1 MAKSENRQIVIN
13 MVAQIMVLIIQLSI
27 SFFLTPFI
35 VRTIGVEAYG
45 FVGLSNN
52 IIGYMQVITVALN
65 SMAGRFITIEYHKGN
80 LRKANQYFSSVFY
93 ANCILGAVIF
103 FLSLSMVFYLEYI
116 ISIPD
121 SLIPDVKCLF
131 ILLTGGTVLNLV
143 FNVYTVSPFIKN
155 RLEITSIRNLIS
167 VFWNLIIVLS
177 LFLLFTPRVSYLGV
191 ASLLATFYLVTANI
205 LIKRKLTP
213 EFHLSIRNYDWKSIK
228 EILSSGV
235 WNLLNRISVMLEK
248 GFDLLLANW
257 FISTVI
263 MGLLSVVSTITVLIP
278 RVVSMAGSSFA
289 PTITEYV
296 AKGDIEGIKRN
307 VFKSIKIMSILVLLP
322 LSVIYVYGDSFFAL
336 WLPNQDST
344 LLHLIAVL
352 TTLDLIIG
360 MPLEICWSIFGA
372 TNNVKVPAIVMFFVG
387 GLTFV
392 SLLLLLYF
400 FKEPTVQMVCLASA
414 RTFWNIVKNLTF
426 LPVYGAK
433 CLNLEW
439 SYFYRTMARPILGIV
454 LALLSCLMYRYL
466 FVPDSWAMFFLLSF
480 TVCIS
485 ALGIG
490 SIFVLQKEDIKYII
504 QKIKHIR

>member
-1 MAKSENRQIVIN
+1 MARGENKQIAIN
-13 MVAQIMVLIIQLSI
+13 TVAQVMVLIIHLAI

-93 ANCILGAVIF
+93 ANCILGAVILL
-103 FLSLSMVFYLEYI
+103 LSLGMVFYLEYI
-116 ISIPD
+116 ITIPD

-131 ILLTGGTVLNLV
+131 LLLTGSTVLNLV
-143 FNVYTVSPFIKN
+143 FNVYTVPPFIKN

-167 VFWNLIIVLS
+167 VLCNMIIVLS

-191 ASLLATFYLVTANI
+191 ASILASSYLVIANVV
-205 LIKRKLTP
+205 IKRKLTP

-235 WNLLNRISVMLEK
+235 WNLLNRISTMLEK

-257 FISTVI
+257 FINTLI
-263 MGLLSVVSTITVLIP
+263 MGMLSVVSTITVLIP

-296 AKGDIEGIKRN
+296 AKGDIEGVKRN

-322 LSVIYVYGDSFFAL
+322 LSVIYVYGDSFFRL
-336 WLPNQDST
+336 WLPDQDST

-372 TNNVKVPAIVMFFVG
+372 TNKVKVPAIVMFFVG
-387 GLTFV
+387 GLTFL
-392 SLLLLLYF
+392 SLLLLLHF

-426 LPVYGAK
+426 LPIYGAK
-433 CLNLEW
+433 CLNLKW
-439 SYFYRTMARPILGIV
+439 SYFYRTMAKPIFGIV
-454 LALLSCLMYRYL
+454 LALLLCQIYRFL
-466 FVPDSWAMFFLLSF
+466 IVPDTWIMFFLWSII
-480 TVCIS
+480 VCVS
-485 ALGIG
+485 ALCIG
-490 SIFVLQKEDIKYII
+490 SMFVLQREDVKYFVQII
-504 QKIKHIR
+504 RKAK

>member
-1 MAKSENRQIVIN
+1 MTKSENKQIAIN
-13 MVAQIMVLIIQLSI
+13 MVAQIVVLIIQLSI

-45 FVGLSNN
+45 FIGLSNN

-103 FLSLSMVFYLEYI
+103 LLSLSMVFYLEYI
-116 ISIPD
+116 INIPT

-131 ILLTGGTVLNLV
+131 ILLTGSTVLNLV

-167 VFWNLIIVLS
+167 VLWNMIIVLS

-191 ASLLATFYLVTANI
+191 ASVLASSYLVIANI

-257 FISTVI
+257 FISTLI
-263 MGLLSVVSTITVLIP
+263 MGILSVVSTITVLIP

-352 TTLDLIIG
+352 TTLDLIVG

-387 GLTFV
+387 GLTFL
-392 SLLLLLYF
+392 SLLLLLHF

-426 LPVYGAK
+426 LPIYGAK
-433 CLNLEW
+433 CLNLKW
-439 SYFYRTMARPILGIV
+439 NYFYRTMTLPISGIII
-454 LALLSCLMYRYL
+454 ALTICSLFRFIFIPDTWITLILSDIAVATTALVISCLFIL
-466 FVPDSWAMFFLLSF
+466 K
-480 TVCIS
+480 
-485 ALGIG
+485 
-490 SIFVLQKEDIKYII
+490 KEDVKYIA
-504 QKIKHIR
+504 IKLHLIK